1 MAKYLLEKVVRI
13 RCKKAY
19 PDAHS
24 HVIMGK
30 VLEETNRYLVV
41 KGRSFHFK
49 RIVDC
54 MKSQVKAGDSMIRI
68 LPWDNIEIIHPLNE
82 RTDCSVDFEFDPKGN
97 LVLKDK
103 AKTLVATQSA
113 NED

>member
-1 MAKYLLEKVVRI
+1 MAKYLLGKVIRI

-19 PDAHS
+19 PDAHN
-24 HVIMGK
+24 HIIMGK
-30 VLEETNRYLVV
+30 VVEETNRYLVV

-54 MKSQVKAGDSMIRI
+54 IKSQVKAGDAMTRI
-68 LPWDNIEIIHPLNE
+68 LPWDNIEIIHPLDE
-82 RTDCSVDFEFDPKGN
+82 KADCSVDFDFDPKGN

-103 AKTLVATQSA
+103 GRTRIATQSA
-113 NED
+113 SGD